1 MVNVKFLYHSAFVIE
16 NDDLVVLIDAFRPV
30 GIDRRGRRLY
40 VLSSHFHQDHYDPWI
55 LSLDATGYYLSS
67 TIRRRIRGRDAG
79 LPVTYISQNMRFD
92 EDGFTL
98 ETFDSTDCGVSFVL
112 TIGGRR
118 IVHLGDDNDWD
129 PSDEAMHRRFIA
141 SLMKMPSPVD
151 VALVPL
157 DPHLGRDMCTGPVE
171 VMRILHPDHVVP
183 MHCWQDFDASRQ
195 LEKSFAREGLDCSTI
210 VHMAGD
216 GQHVL
221 SLQEVS

>member
-1 MVNVKFLYHSAFVIE
+1 MANVKFLYHSAFMVE
-16 NDDLVVLIDAFRPV
+16 NDDLIVLIDAFRPV

-55 LSLDATGYYLSS
+55 LSLDATRYYLSS
-67 TIRRRIRGRDAG
+67 TIRRRLRGRDED
-79 LPVTYISQNMRFD
+79 LPITYVSQNMRFE

-129 PSDEAMHRRFIA
+129 PSDAAMHGRFIA
-141 SLMKMPSPVD
+141 SLKKMPSPVD

-157 DPHLGRDMCTGPVE
+157 DPHLGDDMCTGPCE
-171 VMRILHPDHVVP
+171 AMRILHPDHVVP
-183 MHCWQDFDASRQ
+183 MHCWQDFGASAR
-195 LEKSFAREGLDCSTI
+195 LEKTFAREGLDCSTI
-210 VHMAGD
+210 VHMTGD

>member
-1 MVNVKFLYHSAFVIE
+1 M
-16 NDDLVVLIDAFRPV
+16 
-30 GIDRRGRRLY
+30 
-40 VLSSHFHQDHYDPWI
+40 LSSHFHQDHYDPWI

-98 ETFDSTDCGVSFVL
+98 ETFDSTDCGVSFVI

-118 IVHLGDDNDWD
+118 IVHMGDDNDWD

-141 SLMKMPSPVD
+141 SLRKMPSPVD

-157 DPHLGRDMCTGPVE
+157 DPHLGDNMCTGPVK
-171 VMRILHPDHVVP
+171 VMRILHPGHVVP